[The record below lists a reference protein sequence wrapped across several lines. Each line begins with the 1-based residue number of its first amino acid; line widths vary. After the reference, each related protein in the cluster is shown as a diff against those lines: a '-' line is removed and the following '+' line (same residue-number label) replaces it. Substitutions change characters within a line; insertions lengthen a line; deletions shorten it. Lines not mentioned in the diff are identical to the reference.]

1 MVVDIWI
8 ATLFKIGFIAAIVHL
23 SLTRIIPLLQD
34 FLSTIFKDK
43 KSLDSLTSLL
53 GILVLILAGKEILTV
68 VETLN
73 NAVLNY
79 VLTLGPAL
87 IVLSNLVFYLQWII
101 LAIFIVALLKA
112 YKK

>member
-1 MVVDIWI
+1 MAVDIWI
-8 ATLFKIGFIAAIVHL
+8 ATLFKIGFVVAIIHL

-43 KSLDSLTSLL
+43 KSLESLTSLF
-53 GILVLILAGKEILTV
+53 GILVLILAGKEILIV
-68 VETLN
+68 IEELN

-87 IVLSNLVFYLQWII
+87 IVLSNLVYYLQWII